1 LKNSRKTDSFPAAQS
16 AVVPLRLMPPETA
29 FALLMRLALLLV
41 ASLASA
47 EILDRI
53 AVSVGSSVITES
65 EIVQQIRLI
74 AIQNGQ
80 QPDLSKEN
88 KRQVAGKM
96 VEQILIRREIQA
108 NRYMSVEPPNPEPM
122 VEDIRKRYPDGAA
135 YQKALAEYQI
145 TEDEL
150 RKQLQWQMTLLLF
163 IDVRFRPGIQVPEAD
178 VREYYEKQYVPEWKK
193 THTGTPP
200 ALEESK
206 AEVENLITADLADHA
221 LDRWLGQTRTQ
232 TQVRFRREV
241 FR

>member
-1 LKNSRKTDSFPAAQS
+1 MK
-16 AVVPLRLMPPETA
+16 
-29 FALLMRLALLLV
+29 LAWPLLL
-41 ASLASA
+41 LATLVHA

-65 EIVQQIRLI
+65 EIVQQIRLT
-74 AIQNGQ
+74 AIQNAQ
-80 QPDLSKEN
+80 QPDLSKAN
-88 KRQVAGKM
+88 MRQVAGKM

-108 NRYMSVEPPNPEPM
+108 NRYMSVEAPNAEPM
-122 VEDIRKRYPDGAA
+122 LELIRKRYPNPEA
-135 YQKALAEYQI
+135 YRKALADYQI

-178 VREYYEKQYVPEWKK
+178 MREYYEKQYLPEWKK

-200 ALEESK
+200 GFEESK
-206 AEVENLITADLADHA
+206 AEVEKLMTADLADHA

-241 FR
+241 FQ

>member
-1 LKNSRKTDSFPAAQS
+1 
-16 AVVPLRLMPPETA
+16 
-29 FALLMRLALLLV
+29 MRLALPLILV
-41 ASLASA
+41 VSSVNA

-74 AIQNGQ
+74 AIQNAQ
-80 QPDLSKEN
+80 PPDLTKAN
-88 KRQVAGKM
+88 MRQVAGKM

-108 NRYMSVEPPNPEPM
+108 NKYMSVEAPNPEPM
-122 VEDIRKRYPDGAA
+122 LDAIRKRYPTPEA

-145 TEDEL
+145 TEEDL
-150 RKQLQWQMTLLLF
+150 KKQLEWQMTLLLF

-178 VREYYEKQYVPEWKK
+178 AREYYEKQYVPDWKK
-193 THTGTPP
+193 THSGTPP
-200 ALEESK
+200 AFEDSRT
-206 AEVENLITADLADHA
+206 EVENLVTADLADHA